1 MPDIGQPSD
10 TMPAAP
16 NTTRWW
22 EQRLDWV
29 MFAAVLLTI
38 PAFYLELAGAE
49 PMWQRAGSVVYF
61 VVWATFSGYLYWL
74 WRRNR
79 HHIRF
84 LARHWLD
91 ALVAI
96 GAGINLT
103 GSYGNWSST
112 EWVLRLAYVAI
123 VLARILL
130 SLRIIFSPHGIV
142 YVLALGAATLGF
154 AGAGF
159 YWLEPTVHSYADG
172 LWLAFVSGATVGYG
186 DFVPTTPAS
195 RMFAVFMVLLGY
207 AVLSMVTATIAAIFI
222 GEDEKAMR
230 RELHGDIKRL
240 REEVA
245 ALRDELR
252 TNRRRDNG
260 PG

>member
-1 MPDIGQPSD
+1 V
-10 TMPAAP
+10 AP
-16 NTTRWW
+16 NATGWW

-38 PAFYLELAGAE
+38 PAFYLELAGPE
-49 PMWQRAGSVVYF
+49 PIWQRAGTALYVVVF
-61 VVWATFSGYLYWL
+61 LTFASYLAWL
-74 WRRNR
+74 WRRVGNNR
-79 HHIRF
+79 AF
-84 LARHWLD
+84 FARHWLD
-91 ALVAI
+91 VVIATGAALS
-96 GAGINLT
+96 LT
-103 GSYGNWSST
+103 GSYGNWPSA
-112 EWVLRLAYVAI
+112 EWILRLGFVAV

-130 SLRIIFSPHGIV
+130 SLRILFSPHGIV

-230 RELHGDIKRL
+230 RELHGDIKKL

-252 TNRRRDNG
+252 GDRHRPPRSR
-260 PG
+260 